1 MSRYFNYDDDK
12 MLACSCGCNT
22 KGMEPAFLDLMD
34 QIRHSIGEPLTVTSG
49 YRCPDHNDKVSSTSR
64 TGPHTTGRAID
75 IKADSRLR
83 FLLIEAAIK
92 QGITRIGVA
101 KSFIHLDDLGELDGF
116 PSPRV
121 WSY

>member
-1 MSRYFNYDDDK
+1 MSRYFSYSTDP
-12 MLACSCGCNT
+12 MLACSCCKA
-22 KGMEPAFLDLMD
+22 KGMSPSFLDLMD
-34 QIRHSIGEPLTVTSG
+34 QIRDAVGEPLTVTSG
-49 YRCPDHNDKVSSTSR
+49 YRCPKHNAKVSSTGS

-83 FLLIEAAIK
+83 FLLIQAALK

-101 KSFIHLDDLGELDGF
+101 DNFIHIDNLGELDGF

-121 WSY
+121 WNY

>member
-1 MSRYFNYDDDK
+1 MSRHFSYSGDP
-12 MLACSCGCNT
+12 MLACSCC
-22 KGMEPAFLDLMD
+22 KAQGMSPAFLDLMD
-34 QIRHSIGEPLTVTSG
+34 QIRDAVGEPLTVTSG
-49 YRCPDHNDKVSSTSR
+49 YRCPTHNASVSSTGA

-83 FLLIEAAIK
+83 FLLIQEALK

-101 KSFIHLDDLGELDGF
+101 KTFIHLDDLDELDGF

>member
-1 MSRYFNYDDDK
+1 MS
-12 MLACSCGCNT
+12 
-22 KGMEPAFLDLMD
+22 PAFLDLMD
-34 QIRHSIGEPLTVTSG
+34 QIRDAVGEPLTVTSG
-49 YRCPDHNDKVSSTSR
+49 YRCPTHNASVSSTGA

-83 FLLIEAAIK
+83 FLLIQAVLK

-101 KSFIHLDDLGELDGF
+101 KTFIHLDDLDELDGF

>member
-1 MSRYFNYDDDK
+1 MSRYFSYETDR
-12 MLACSCGCNT
+12 MLACSCCGV
-22 KGMEPAFLDLMD
+22 KRMSPAFLDMLD
-34 QIRHSIGEPLTVTSG
+34 QIRAEVGEPFIITSG
-49 YRCPDHNDKVSSTSR
+49 YRCKKHNKKVSSTGE

-83 FLLIEAAIK
+83 FLIIKAAIK

-101 KSFIHLDDLGELDGF
+101 QTFVHLDSLGELDGF
-116 PSPRV
+116 PSPRI

>member
-1 MSRYFNYDDDK
+1 MSRHFSYDSDK
-12 MLACSCGCNT
+12 MLACSCCKA
-22 KGMEPAFLDLMD
+22 KGMSPSFLDLMD
-34 QIRHSIGEPLTVTSG
+34 QIRDAVGEPLTVTSG
-49 YRCPDHNDKVSSTSR
+49 YRCPKHNAKVSSTGS

-83 FLLIEAAIK
+83 FLLIQAALK

-101 KSFIHLDDLGELDGF
+101 DNFIHIDNLGELDGF

-121 WSY
+121 WVY